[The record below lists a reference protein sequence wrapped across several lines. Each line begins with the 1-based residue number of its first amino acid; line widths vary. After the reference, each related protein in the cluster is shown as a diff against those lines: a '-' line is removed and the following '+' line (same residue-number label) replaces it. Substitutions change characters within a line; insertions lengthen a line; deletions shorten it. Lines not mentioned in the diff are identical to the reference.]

1 MWEYQIR
8 VLRIIDG
15 DTIDAAVDL
24 GFYTHRNIRVR
35 LYGID
40 TPETRTRDAE
50 EKKRGFAAKAM
61 LTKMLNA
68 ADRIILKSHGVG
80 KFGRCLGELFTE
92 REGYPRTSVSETLI
106 AQGFGKEYDGGKR

>member
-8 VLRIIDG
+8 VLRVIDG
-15 DTIDAAVDL
+15 DTIDASVDL
-24 GFYTHRNIRVR
+24 GFFTHHHIRVR

-61 LTKMLNA
+61 LVKMLND
-68 ADRIILKSHGVG
+68 ADRVILKSHGIG
-80 KFGRCLGELFTE
+80 KFGRCLGELFSEKGGE
-92 REGYPRTSVSETLI
+92 RMNICEALI
-106 AQGFGKEYDGGKR
+106 AQGFAKEYNGGKR

>member
-8 VLRIIDG
+8 VLRVIDG

-24 GFYTHRNIRVR
+24 GFFTHRNIRIR

-50 EKKRGFAAKAM
+50 EKKRGFAAKAV
-61 LTKMLNA
+61 LTKMLND
-68 ADRIILKSHGVG
+68 ADRIILKSHGIG
-80 KFGRCLGELFTE
+80 KFGRCLGEIFVE
-92 REGYPRTSVSETLI
+92 RGDNPRISVADTLI
-106 AQGFGKEYDGGKR
+106 SQGFGKEYDGGKR

>member
-24 GFYTHRNIRVR
+24 GFFTHRNIRVR

-40 TPETRTRDAE
+40 TPEVRTRDAE

-61 LTKMLNA
+61 LTKLLND
-68 ADRIILKSHGVG
+68 ADKVIMKSHGIG
-80 KFGRCLGELFTE
+80 KFGRCLGEIFVEKGEQTINI
-92 REGYPRTSVSETLI
+92 SETLI
-106 AQGFGKEYDGGKR
+106 AQGFGEKYDGGKR